1 MNYGIA
7 NRSGRVVQEEVS
19 SILNFAW
26 ENGIK
31 CLDTAEAYGA
41 SELAIGTHLETH
53 PSQSWK
59 IITKIRAT
67 EASVANQIDSS
78 TKKIGI
84 QPAVLLAHDA
94 DSYLNS
100 YFQEGLVKARDH
112 GMISKV
118 GVSLY
123 HQDEVERVM
132 SAKVPP
138 EIIQLP
144 MNILDTRL
152 YRNGVLTELDNQN
165 IEIHIRSVFL
175 QGLFYLTALELK
187 DNFSEVI
194 PYLDRL
200 RSISESANVSV
211 AELSLLWLESLEQVS
226 KIVVGVDNS
235 SQLHDHLA
243 TLQKSVGAAYFDEAL
258 SIQFNNEQILN
269 PSLWH
274 TK

>member
-7 NRSGRVVQEEVS
+7 NSSGRIVQEEVS

-31 CLDTAEAYGA
+31 CLDTAEAYGT
-41 SELAIGTHLETH
+41 SELAIGTHIEAH
-53 PSQSWK
+53 PNQSWE
-59 IITKIRAT
+59 IITKVRARGD
-67 EASVANQIDSS
+67 SVVDQINSS
-78 TKKIGI
+78 TKKLRI
-84 QPAVLLAHDA
+84 QPAVLLAHDT
-94 DSYLNS
+94 DSFLTAN
-100 YFQEGLVKARDH
+100 FQEGLAKARDH
-112 GMISKV
+112 GMISKL

-123 HQDEVERVM
+123 RQDEIERVM
-132 SAKVPP
+132 AAKVPP

-165 IEIHIRSVFL
+165 IEIHVRSVFL
-175 QGLFYLTALELK
+175 QGLFYLTALELR

-200 RSISESANVSV
+200 RSISESANVSI

-226 KIVVGVDNS
+226 KIVVGVDNP
-235 SQLHDHLA
+235 SQLHGHLA
-243 TLQKSVGAAYFDEAL
+243 TLQQSVDTAYFDEAL
-258 SIQFNNEQILN
+258 SIPFTNEKILN
-269 PSLWH
+269 PSLW
-274 TK
+274 